1 MKRSLTLLIAVA
13 GVLAGSSAFAQS
25 TTTDPLGIKV
35 IDEPTLTQ
43 QRGAVGQ
50 TTFSSVPRNNRNYW
64 DSGTLNDLNLDGEI
78 DQ

>member
-1 MKRSLTLLIAVA
+1 MKRSLTLLIAVT
-13 GVLAGSSAFAQS
+13 GVLAGSGAFAQS

-43 QRGAVGQ
+43 QRGAIGQ
-50 TTFSSVPRNNRNYW
+50 TTHSSIPRNNRSYW
-64 DSGTLNDLNLDGEI
+64 SSGTLNDLNLDGEI